1 MNKAIFTFGSSTFIK
16 DNSQY
21 FNDYQF
27 INANCFLGSFLLITV
42 GKNFMSDFSFVSYA
56 DRQKILLAGIDS
68 KQYYR
73 IALVLNK
80 NDTRDY
86 PQIENGFDIIVDL
99 DDLESLS
106 IECYDKYI
114 NDYIHLMKRFY
125 RR

>member
-27 INANCFLGSFLLITV
+27 LDANCFTGSFLLIPV
-42 GKNFMSDFSFVSYA
+42 DKNFMSDFSFVSLP
-56 DRQKILLAGIDS
+56 DRQKILAGIDS

-86 PQIENGFDIIVDL
+86 PQIENGFDIIVDI

-106 IECYDKYI
+106 IESYDKYI
-114 NDYIHLMKRFY
+114 NDYIHLMRRFY